1 MIASVPP
8 LPKIELLIDAL
19 EQLVTLPPGH
29 RGPAPQILLTQLTEG
44 PEAGRIADGLC
55 ARFSAGGRAR
65 VPFAQV
71 AGEAEAPRQEHVGVT
86 FQKIEEELLRNRPGG
101 FGRLRLPQFRLMR
114 GIVETDLAGCL
125 PGTQATELRNRSYEA
140 RCADSVVLRA
150 LQAVS
155 GGEVPPPT
163 IPGTAWYWLRRPLF
177 GLLPRWWYG
186 WRHGRRMTRRGSWY
200 RSWAELPEGGP
211 GFFADACR
219 LTVGTPGVARRE
231 PIVDVLLRALL
242 ADLERAFRHPRL
254 SPWGRRRRHRVV
266 LVFPQPPALGDDT
279 GRLLEQFPQA
289 VEETGC
295 TGVMLLAAV
304 SPGQERT
311 ESFAEAAITL
321 KSWIGTTGAGGA
333 RVVRV
338 GVEPHADDE
347 DAARWLGRNPEIAV
361 GRSRSDA
368 APRVEAAVAAV
379 AGVTVLGLLGGYG
392 VVVVTAS
399 SDTACLG
406 GSGASSAPAVSGTGG
421 AGGGRSR
428 PPDRSPRAVY
438 GDAVAA
444 ITRENG
450 RADKA
455 ARSGDTVRTVGYLGV
470 PVTADDWGE
479 AMYSGAIPEVRGIA
493 LAQEEI
499 NEQADQQKSGKVWLK
514 VRLMDAGEGFSRAP
528 GAATALAKEVKA
540 AERAGQGEQFL
551 GVVGL
556 GQSRPGT
563 LRARDIL
570 AGAGLPMIGTAAT
583 AEEMQRSPMYRQV
596 APDNRREARV
606 AADFARHANIVQ
618 TAPGTCAPAKKAVV
632 IGDPTDIYSANLG
645 DRFAEEFHDVHRIW
659 YPVQRPSAAPTPERK
674 GQGDEW
680 VSHTSQMAD
689 SICRRLKEEPRT
701 VVYWAARAHEF
712 ENFLDDFDGRTG
724 CNGQSTVLGGND
736 LDNAVVEQQHPS
748 EKHPR
753 LRLYYAAQGLAKDS
767 SPNVKGDDFRRRYA
781 AAYGSDLWSN
791 DARVPLASDALGVLS
806 EGINAA
812 YQSAGTAPFGR
823 GGVQSALEQGVGG
836 AEGLRGAS
844 GSLIFGKGDKTPVN
858 KRLLILHDTRGTS
871 PEIALECGIRDS
883 GDEAKTWGPSGAFDC
898 PRDQDEDG
906 EGGGEGEG

>member
-1 MIASVPP
+1 MTASVPP

-19 EQLVTLPPGH
+19 EQLVTLPPGR

-71 AGEAEAPRQEHVGVT
+71 AGEAEAPRQEHVGAT

-101 FGRLRLPQFRLMR
+101 FGRLRLPQFRLMC
-114 GIVETDLAGCL
+114 GIVEADLAGC
-125 PGTQATELRNRSYEA
+125 PSGTQATELRNRSYEA
-140 RCADSVVLRA
+140 HCARSVFLSA

-155 GGEVPPPT
+155 GGEEPPPS

-186 WRHGRRMTRRGSWY
+186 RRHGRRMTRKGSWY
-200 RSWAELPEGGP
+200 RTWAELPEGGP

-219 LTVGTPGVARRE
+219 LTVGAPGAARRE

-266 LVFPQPPALGDDT
+266 LVFPQPPAIGDDT

-289 VEETGC
+289 VEHTGC
-295 TGVMLLAAV
+295 TGVMLTAAV
-304 SPGQERT
+304 RPGRERT

-347 DAARWLGRNPEIAV
+347 DAARWLGRYPEIAV

-392 VVVVTAS
+392 VAVVTAR

-406 GSGASSAPAVSGTGG
+406 GSGGDSA
-421 AGGGRSR
+421 GRSR
-428 PPDRSPRAVY
+428 LPKKSPQEVYQQAV
-438 GDAVAA
+438 DAIDEQNEKAV
-444 ITRENG
+444 
-450 RADKA
+450 KA
-455 ARSGDTVRTVGYLGV
+455 ARSGAVVRTVGYLGV
-470 PVTADDWGE
+470 PVTADDWSE
-479 AMYSGAIPEVRGIA
+479 TKYSGAIPEVRGIA

-499 NEQADQQKSGKVWLK
+499 NEEAADQKSSKVWLK
-514 VRLMDAGEGFSRAP
+514 VRVMDAGERFSEAP
-528 GAATALAKEVKA
+528 AVAEKLKKEIKA
-540 AERAGQGEQFL
+540 AERAGEGEQFL

-556 GQSRPGT
+556 GQSRPDT

-570 AGAGLPMIGTAAT
+570 AGAGLPLIGTAAT
-583 AEEMQRSPMYRQV
+583 AEEMQNSPMYRQV
-596 APDNRREARV
+596 APDNHREAGI
-606 AADFARHANIVQ
+606 AAAFARHANIVQ
-618 TAPGTCAPAKKAVV
+618 TGPRTCAPARKAVV
-632 IGDPTDIYSANLG
+632 IGDPTDIYSANLS
-645 DRFAEEFHDVHRIW
+645 DRFAEKFGDVHHIW
-659 YPVQRPSAAPTPERK
+659 YPVRRPSASPSAEQKAR
-674 GQGDEW
+674 GDEW
-680 VSHTSQMAD
+680 VSHTSQMVT

-712 ENFLDDFDGRTG
+712 QNFLTDFDRLTG

-736 LDNAVVEQQHPS
+736 LDNAVVEQQRPS
-748 EKHPR
+748 EKHLR
-753 LRLYYAAQGLAKDS
+753 LRLYYAAQALAKDS

-781 AAYGSDLWSN
+781 AAYKSDLWSN

-806 EGINAA
+806 EGISAA

-823 GGVQSALEQGVGG
+823 GGVQSALDRGVGG
-836 AEGLRGAS
+836 AEGLRGAT
-844 GSLIFGKGDKTPVN
+844 GSLIYGEGAKVPVN
-858 KRLLILHDTRGTS
+858 KRLLILHDTRGGS

-883 GDEAKTWGPSGAFDC
+883 GDEAKTWGPRGAFDC
-898 PRDQDEDG
+898 PRDQDDDEDG
-906 EGGGEGEG
+906 KGDD